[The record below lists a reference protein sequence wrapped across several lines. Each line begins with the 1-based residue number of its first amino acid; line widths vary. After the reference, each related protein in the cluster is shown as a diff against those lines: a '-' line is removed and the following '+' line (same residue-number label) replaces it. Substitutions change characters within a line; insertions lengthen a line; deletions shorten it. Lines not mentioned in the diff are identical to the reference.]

1 MVQSDEVTK
10 MVEHNILITSVGGQG
25 GITLAKVLAQAA
37 LSQGLNVKVGETLGM
52 AQRGGSVQ
60 SHVRIGESVYGS
72 LIPKGMCD
80 VLLSLEPS
88 EAVRVP
94 EYLRSGTRVILSTSP
109 IYPISVILKEATYP
123 ELPNITAALK
133 KIGCKVYAF
142 DAKALSI
149 DANAPTSL
157 NIVVLGAYA
166 ALDEGIITNESL
178 RKAIGEALSRRF
190 LDANMRAFE
199 KGYTAMKKLVS

>member
-1 MVQSDEVTK
+1 MG
-10 MVEHNILITSVGGQG
+10 EHNILITSVGGQG

-72 LIPKGMCD
+72 LIPKGKCD

-94 EYLRSGTRVILSTSP
+94 EYLGPGTRVILSTAP
-109 IYPISVILKEATYP
+109 VYPISVMLKEAKYP
-123 ELPNITAALK
+123 ELPKIISALEK
-133 KIGCKVYAF
+133 VGCKVYAF
-142 DAKALSI
+142 DAMALTI
-149 DANAPTSL
+149 DAGAPTSL

-166 ALDEGIITNESL
+166 ALNEGILTNESL
-178 RKAIGEALSRRF
+178 RKAIGEALSKRF
-190 LDANMRAFE
+190 LDANIRAFE
-199 KGYTAMKKLVS
+199 KGYMAMNKLM